1 MRHRPFSLHQA
12 MPRIIEIVLFL
23 TPFLTLAV
31 WRLFFPSPLPPPWLI
46 YGLAGFVAVMLVAL
60 IWVWALDA
68 GDANRPYFP
77 DELRDGRVVPAR
89 PGGSQ

>member
-1 MRHRPFSLHQA
+1 MKLFGSSLFGQAVTAAGVGAALLFSVFVFAPLLMTYILTRGSGA
-12 MPRIIEIVLFL
+12 IIL
-23 TPFLTLAV
+23 
-31 WRLFFPSPLPPPWLI
+31 
-46 YGLAGFVAVMLVAL
+46 GFGLVAL

-77 DELRDGRVVPAR
+77 DELRNGRVVPAR